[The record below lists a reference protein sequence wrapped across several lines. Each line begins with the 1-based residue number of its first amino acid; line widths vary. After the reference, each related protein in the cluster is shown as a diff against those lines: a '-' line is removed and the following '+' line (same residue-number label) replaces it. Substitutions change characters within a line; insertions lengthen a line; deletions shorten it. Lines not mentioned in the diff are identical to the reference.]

1 MQQGYRSSMR
11 ILVLGGLL
19 LALGLGIGGCG
30 STSKS
35 QTPVAGTAS
44 AKKTALPGTGKP
56 TVTIGDKNFTEQFL
70 LGQLYRLAL
79 QADGFSVNLNPNIGP
94 TEVTLQALGS
104 GRLDM
109 YPEYLST
116 WNQTIAGYRHGFRSE
131 YTAYQAAQ
139 RYALAHGMELL
150 NPTPFSDSSA
160 IAVNFNYGAENDLNS
175 IADLSKVA
183 GTLTVGAPP
192 QFQQDPHGLPA
203 IEQAYGFI
211 PAGFKALDV
220 GAQYQALD
228 QGAVQAAD
236 VSTTDGEL
244 ISGNYTVLKDP
255 KNVFGWGNVVPVVA
269 TRVVDAEGPAFVT
282 VINKVSALLTTDVI
296 RQLNA
301 AVDISH
307 QSPQKVAKEFLLAHG
322 LLPATQG

>member
-1 MQQGYRSSMR
+1 MRRASSSSVR
-11 ILVLGGLL
+11 KLVLGGALA
-19 LALGLGIGGCG
+19 ALGLGVGACG
-30 STSKS
+30 SASKT

-70 LGQLYRLAL
+70 LGQLYRQAL
-79 QADGFSVNLNPNIGP
+79 EANGFTVNLNPNIGP

-116 WNQTIAGYRHGFRSE
+116 WNQTVAGYHRGFRSE

-150 NPTPFSDSSA
+150 DPTPFSDTNA
-160 IAVNFNYGAENDLNS
+160 IAVGFNYGADNNLNT
-175 IADLSKVA
+175 IADLRKVA
-183 GTLTVGAPP
+183 PSMTMGAPP

-203 IEQAYGFI
+203 IEQVYGFI
-211 PAGFKALDV
+211 PAGFKPLDV
-220 GAQYQALD
+220 GEQYQALD

-236 VSTTDGEL
+236 ISTTDGEL

-255 KNVFGWGNVVPVVA
+255 KNVFGWGNVVPVMSA
-269 TRVVDAEGPAFVT
+269 KVVDAEGPAFVST
-282 VINKVSALLTTDVI
+282 INKVSALLSTDVI

-307 QSPQKVAKEFLLAHG
+307 QNPSKVAKEFLLAHG
-322 LLPATQG
+322 LLPAGQS